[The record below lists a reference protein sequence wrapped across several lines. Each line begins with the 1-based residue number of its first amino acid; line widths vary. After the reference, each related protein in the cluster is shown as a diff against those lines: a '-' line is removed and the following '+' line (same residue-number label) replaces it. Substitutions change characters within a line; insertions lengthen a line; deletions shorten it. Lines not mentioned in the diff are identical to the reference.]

1 MNYHPEFSYDSDG
14 NERSTVSHG
23 ALRMDMPFPQL
34 VAELYAVLRGPHTAP
49 EERIRQAEAILSAF
63 PRLQSEDDRRLDR
76 AENGCV
82 ERGGLAPWQIRRVK
96 EYVEQGLAERLTGAD
111 LAKRVKL
118 SEHHFCRAFRISLRQ
133 TPHTYV
139 IARRV
144 ERARHMM
151 MSCERTIG
159 QIAIE
164 CGFSDQ
170 AHFNRCFRK
179 LIGTS
184 PGAWRR
190 AITAKASA

>member
-1 MNYHPEFSYDSDG
+1 MNYRREFSYDSDA
-14 NERSTVSHG
+14 NERSTESHG
-23 ALRMDMPFPQL
+23 AHRMDTPFPQL
-34 VAELYAVLRGPHTAP
+34 VADLYAVLRGPQTTP

-63 PRLQSEDDRRLDR
+63 PGLQSEDDRRLDR
-76 AENGCV
+76 TENECV

-111 LAKRVKL
+111 LARRVKL

-139 IARRV
+139 IGRRI
-144 ERARHMM
+144 ERARQMM
-151 MSCERTIG
+151 MSCEWTIG
-159 QIAIE
+159 QIAVE

-184 PGAWRR
+184 PGVWRR
-190 AITAKASA
+190 AITAKASG